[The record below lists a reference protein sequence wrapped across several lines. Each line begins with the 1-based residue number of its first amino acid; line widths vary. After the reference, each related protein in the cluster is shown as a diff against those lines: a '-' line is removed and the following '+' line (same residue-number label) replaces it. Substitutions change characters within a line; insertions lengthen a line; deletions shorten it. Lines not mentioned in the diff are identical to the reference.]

1 MGLRTSLEVDL
12 GLYQKGYEDLPV
24 VTNLQLS
31 FRLQSEKLS
40 QSKDW

>member
-1 MGLRTSLEVDL
+1 MGLRTGLKVHL

-24 VTNLQLS
+24 MANFQLS